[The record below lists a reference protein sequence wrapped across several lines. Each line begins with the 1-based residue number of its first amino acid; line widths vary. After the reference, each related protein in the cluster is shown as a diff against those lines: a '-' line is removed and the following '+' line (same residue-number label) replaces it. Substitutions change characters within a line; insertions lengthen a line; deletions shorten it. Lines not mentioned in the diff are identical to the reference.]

1 VNIGFI
7 SLLTKEKRM
16 SLRKMFSVPKSKSP
30 WDAMTKG
37 STGGWAS
44 GIQPWGPAITAASG
58 AIPGVGPMI
67 STALGT
73 IGAAGGGTGFQGTD
87 KGWSNLWRTPLGAL
101 SGYGLGS
108 VGSGVG
114 GAIKGGLSSGGGGI
128 MSGFQSGMGNYLNTP
143 IIPGMSG
150 TSGSNIG
157 KGVMGLF
164 GGKPSVNASELA
176 SYTGNMPSY
185 ASYQPSSI
193 MSSFTGAG
201 TPSTSSLLSGIGTS
215 GQSLTS
221 LFNPYGAISTRAG
234 TEAAKQGINWGEV
247 AGGLATSLAPSL
259 MSEKTQIPESAL
271 YGNITSK
278 LLGGQAMSE
287 LGALAREKLTGN
299 LNDQFSPVPDE
310 YYNASTRRLDEA
322 YDKAES
328 DFTKQWQA
336 TRPGSDVQG
345 DSAYREGINK
355 IRQNRARE
363 KAGLAAELDYRREA
377 DYYDRQYQNIS
388 QALGVDNQTM
398 QDYMSL
404 AQLDSE
410 RLALNTGITLGEA
423 AQFKEIFGNLGGYL
437 MQRGMGLNNPTIAL
451 QNLIQR
457 LGGNN
462 GTFR

>member
-1 VNIGFI
+1 MFNFLKLLWDFFLYKMADNSGNI
-7 SLLTKEKRM
+7 
-16 SLRKMFSVPKSKSP
+16 RKMFTPPKSKTP
-30 WDAMTKG
+30 WQAMTSG
-37 STGGWAS
+37 SSGGWAKAFAPGQS
-44 GIQPWGPAITAASG
+44 LGWVGPVGTMAMG
-58 AIPGVGPMI
+58 AIPVVGPAL
-67 STALGT
+67 SALG
-73 IGAAGGGTGFQGTD
+73 GAAGTMGDWAPGSGYQGSDYGNRNWGSTLYGAAAGYGAGQFGKSMGSGLQAMFSPSGQYMTTGGASGPVAMNAAQRFGEGFTSTGLGQGVANTVGTVGN
-87 KGWSNLWRTPLGAL
+87 KYSYGSGL
-101 SGYGLGS
+101 SGTIS
-108 VGSGVG
+108 
-114 GAIKGGLSSGGGGI
+114 
-128 MSGFQSGMGNYLNTP
+128 NT
-143 IIPGMSG
+143 
-150 TSGSNIG
+150 
-157 KGVMGLF
+157 
-164 GGKPSVNASELA
+164 
-176 SYTGNMPSY
+176 NMP
-185 ASYQPSSI
+185 I
-193 MSSFTGAG
+193 
-201 TPSTSSLLSGIGTS
+201 TSA
-215 GQSLTS
+215 
-221 LFNPYGAISTRAG
+221 FNPYGSSKLASTTTSVG
-234 TEAAKQGINWGEV
+234 KGSSNVNNGINWGQV

-271 YGNITSK
+271 YGDITSK
-278 LLGGQAMSE
+278 LLGGKGLSE
-287 LGALAREKLTGN
+287 LGALGREKLTGN

-336 TRPGSDVQG
+336 TRPGSDIQG